1 MILYKL
7 DKNISMEK
15 LAQDI
20 NRLLE
25 RETIEPA
32 NTFLCVSL
40 KKITY
45 DDTSHIPKITY
56 NPPDSPI

>member
-7 DKNISMEK
+7 DKDISVEK
-15 LAQDI
+15 LTQDK
-20 NRLLE
+20 NRLLKQ
-25 RETIEPA
+25 ETIEPS

-56 NPPDSPI
+56 KPQDSPS